1 MLTRYPAAPGER
13 ESATEDNSTW
23 VDLLNP
29 TDEEIASVQA
39 RFGLKLPSREELSE
53 IEFSSRISEK
63 NGLLVLSM
71 PSSQMLTTWKKTHL
85 HSDLSWPMVSLLRFA
100 TRSCGRLRT
109 SRSNFLNENSR
120 SQAAIYFQPW
130 WKKWF
135 M

>member
-53 IEFSSRISEK
+53 IESFEVAFLR
-63 NGLLVLSM
+63 
-71 PSSQMLTTWKKTHL
+71 KT
-85 HSDLSWPMVSLLRFA
+85 D
-100 TRSCGRLRT
+100 C
-109 SRSNFLNENSR
+109 
-120 SQAAIYFQPW
+120 
-130 WKKWF
+130 
-135 M
+135 